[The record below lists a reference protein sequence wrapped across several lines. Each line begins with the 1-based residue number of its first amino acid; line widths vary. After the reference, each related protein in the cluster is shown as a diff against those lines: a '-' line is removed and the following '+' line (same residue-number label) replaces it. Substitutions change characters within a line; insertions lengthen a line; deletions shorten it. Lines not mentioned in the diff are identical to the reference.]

1 MVNLTKISSA
11 LERIG
16 EVVGRRGVVEG
27 AAAEPFLRDERELYR
42 GQAAAVVRPAS
53 TEECARVIRICGDAG
68 IGVVPQGGNT
78 GYCGGATPFD
88 EVAQIVMNLSRM
100 NRVRGVDPINF
111 AMTVE
116 AGAVLAE
123 VHAAALEHDLMF
135 PLSMGSQGSCQIG
148 GVLSTNAG
156 GISVVRYGTARD
168 LILGLEVILPTGEV
182 LSELKGLRKDNTG
195 YDLKSL
201 FLGAEGTLGVI
212 TAAVLK
218 LFPEPRSRQT
228 ALLSIATPQ
237 AACDLL
243 GRARRRSADRV
254 VSAEYLSRA
263 SLDLVTRL
271 IEGAR
276 NPFEEPLEHFLL
288 LELAGAETD
297 PELRVVLEQVL
308 KEGIKTGEIVDGI
321 LAESGPQRTT
331 LWELRESI
339 PEAERRDGGSVKH
352 DISVQISRIPE
363 FIEEAGR
370 VLHAIAPHRLSVF
383 GHVGDG
389 NLHYNVLPPMGE
401 ALEAF
406 KEGPAEQM
414 SSALHDLAVSLGGS
428 FSAEHGVGVLKRD
441 ELQKY
446 GSPAAVG
453 LMRTLKDALDPN
465 GIMNPGKVLG

>member
-1 MVNLTKISSA
+1 MNLTKISSA
-11 LERIG
+11 LERIE

-27 AAAEPFLRDERELYR
+27 LAAESYLRDERGLYS

-78 GYCGGATPFD
+78 GYCGGATAFD

-100 NRVRGVDPINF
+100 NRVQGVDPVNF

-116 AGAVLAE
+116 AGAVLTE
-123 VHAAALEHDLMF
+123 VHAAAHEHDLMF

-168 LILGLEVILPTGEV
+168 LVLGLEVILPTGEV

-201 FLGAEGTLGVI
+201 FLGAEGTVGVI

-228 ALLSIATPQ
+228 ALLGIATPQ

-243 GRARRRSADRV
+243 GRARRWSADRV

-297 PELRVVLEQVL
+297 PELRVVLAQVL
-308 KEGIKTGEIVDGI
+308 KEGIKTGEIVNGV
-321 LAESGPQRTT
+321 LAESGLHRSA
-331 LWELRESI
+331 LWELREAI
-339 PEAERRDGGSVKH
+339 PEAERRDGSGVGGAPIGNEVRPIGIVGP
-352 DISVQISRIPE
+352 DAERIARPGRVAQPDVAVGIRDLVSREVDPE
-363 FIEEAGR
+363 RDVEGEGFIEERTAHVVAGR
-370 VLHAIAPHRLSVF
+370 RSV
-383 GHVGDG
+383 GADGLYPVG
-389 NLHYNVLPPMGE
+389 
-401 ALEAF
+401 
-406 KEGPAEQM
+406 
-414 SSALHDLAVSLGGS
+414 
-428 FSAEHGVGVLKRD
+428 
-441 ELQKY
+441 
-446 GSPAAVG
+446 
-453 LMRTLKDALDPN
+453 
-465 GIMNPGKVLG
+465 